1 MLMYS
6 GVALDTRSYNGL
18 INKKELGLF
27 EVAAITVLQLFFFL
41 NGLISFLFLILLSK
55 WAGLFSLHL
64 CIAVR

>member
-27 EVAAITVLQLFFFL
+27 EVAAITVLQLFFF
-41 NGLISFLFLILLSK
+41 F
-55 WAGLFSLHL
+55 
-64 CIAVR
+64 